1 MSQNEVEASLGHL
14 ALVPLPPPNMTTID
28 ITTTDG
34 DILLV
39 LGETRL
45 RVSSVIL
52 SSASPVFKAM
62 LGPKFL
68 EGQGDRSAQDPKEI
82 ALHDDDVAA
91 MVRLCRLLHHQEG
104 TSVAPHDKTSL
115 AAGAQE
121 LLDLMVSADKYGC
134 ISSIRLAG
142 GYMLFNAASLPIY
155 PDTSMQTNLRLIA
168 AAYLLEDSRHFAL
181 FTRRMVLD
189 TAKPYS
195 IVAHCPDLTVLPN
208 SLLRRC

>member
-1 MSQNEVEASLGHL
+1 MA
-14 ALVPLPPPNMTTID
+14 TID

-39 LGETRL
+39 IGETRL

-82 ALHDDDVAA
+82 ALYDDDVAA
-91 MVRLCRLLHHQEG
+91 MVRLCRLLHHQEDMP
-104 TSVAPHDKTSL
+104 TAPQDKASL
-115 AAGAQE
+115 AAGAEQ
-121 LLDLMVSADKYGC
+121 LLALTILADKYGC
-134 ISSIRLAG
+134 IGSIRPSG
-142 GYMLFNAASLPIY
+142 GYMLFNAASMPICL
-155 PDTSMQTNLRLIA
+155 DTTMQTYLCLIA
-168 AAYLLEDSRHFAL
+168 AAYMLEDSRHFAL

-189 TAKPYS
+189 TPRPCS
-195 IVAHCPDLTVLPN
+195 IVAYCTHLTVLPN
-208 SLLRRC
+208 ALLRKCYYCLGELQQY